1 MSPRAAQESHY
12 VRALDRGL
20 TIITAFSA
28 DRPQLSVSDVA
39 EITGITRAAARR
51 FLLTLLDLGYVSS
64 EGRTFT
70 LTPKVLELGYSYLS
84 VLSLPQIAR
93 PYMSALAT
101 EVGLGV
107 SIAVLDGTESV
118 NVGRVERSE
127 SLVRVSVPVGTR
139 LPAFCNSMGR
149 VLLAALPEEDLDRYF
164 EAAVL
169 EPRTSRTITDP
180 EKLRKQLKTT
190 ARRGY
195 SVINQELE
203 EGLISVAVPLHNA
216 LSQVAAAMNL
226 TMHATRPEVRAMERD
241 YLPPLKAAAD
251 QIDAA
256 LRAASI
262 TG

>member
-1 MSPRAAQESHY
+1 MPPRAAQESHY

-20 TIITAFSA
+20 TIITAFNA
-28 DRPQLSVSDVA
+28 ERPELSVSDVA

-64 EGRTFT
+64 GGRTFT

-84 VLSLPQIAR
+84 VLSLPEIAR
-93 PYMSALAT
+93 PYMSALVE
-101 EVGLGV
+101 EVGQGV

-118 NVGRVERSE
+118 NVGRVEKTD

-149 VLLAALPEEDLDRYF
+149 VLLAALSAEDLDRYF

-169 EPRTSRTITDP
+169 EPRTPRTITDP
-180 EKLRKQLKTT
+180 EKLRKQLRKE
-190 ARRGY
+190 AQRGY
-195 SVINQELE
+195 AVINQELE
-203 EGLISVAVPLHNA
+203 EGLISIAVPLHN
-216 LSQVAAAMNL
+216 LHSEVVAAMNL
-226 TMHATRPEVRAMERD
+226 TMHAMRPEVRVMERD

-251 QIDAA
+251 KIDAA
-256 LRAASI
+256 LRAASMA
-262 TG
+262 G